1 MVKNKTQSDREILCS
16 FSSFIKV
23 FVAPPHAW
31 CICPAEGRVRFWRQ
45 TVVSLKRRLIA
56 APMKVDR
63 SFTLCPRKLLRFR
76 RACKRLPK
84 LKKPLPTPAILPVAK
99 ATVAEKAGGLKLEQ
113 LGLAAMPLRKDG
125 SVVDW
130 GAQVVGAWRTSEQ
143 DALRVLDDFL
153 QIGEGF
159 GGI

>member
-1 MVKNKTQSDREILCS
+1 MSLFAS
-16 FSSFIKV
+16 SSFITE
-23 FVAPPHAW
+23 FRAPSMLGASAR
-31 CICPAEGRVRFWRQ
+31 AEGRVSFWRQ
-45 TVVSLKRRLIA
+45 TAVSLKRRLIA
-56 APMKVDR
+56 APIKVDS
-63 SFTLCPRKLLRFR
+63 SFTLYPRKLFHFR

-84 LKKPLPTPAILPVAK
+84 LKKPLPTPATLPVAK

-113 LGLAAMPLRKDG
+113 LRLAAMPLRKDG
-125 SVVDW
+125 TVIDW
-130 GAQVVGAWRTSEQ
+130 GTQVVAAWRTSEQ